1 MSWEKSNYTAAG
13 AALLSESL
21 SGGALVITRAVS
33 GTGTADADLS
43 EETGVSGETHDLK
56 LLDIETVESNGETA
70 RRVKIQI
77 TGADETYIMHQVGVY
92 GRLNDDAETLLFI
105 MQDAR
110 GVEVPSTKVNGDFE
124 IELSALLAVSNKA
137 NISITVDPQMQ
148 ALAKLVKAEIE
159 KHNADASAHAAT
171 ITAAVSAAVKNLS
184 ESGEI
189 LNEEQV
195 KALIKEQV
203 DGGTG
208 GGYYGSYKLTLA
220 ADEWKPARSEDD
232 YENAGG
238 MDYYQCIYDA
248 ELSDSTSELVP
259 VGVVSPGSFYTT
271 TKAGVLN
278 GCETHDGFIRF
289 FAQRI
294 PEADIQATV
303 TLFGKG
309 DGSGE
314 TGSVSIGQGL
324 KRDASGAIAVRIGE
338 GLDFDSANALT
349 VRKETVMTSEDL
361 LDEEET
367 QQEIVDIY
375 TTSTFGNNN
384 SYKDSSIHTYLNGTF
399 YNLIDSNIRAA
410 IKQVKI
416 PYQNGTGSGGSLA
429 TGSNG
434 LSTKVFLLS
443 GYEVGWTTSD
453 NGYFPK
459 DGVRL
464 AYFGNSSSGNSKR
477 IAYNGSS
484 AAIWWLRSPYTS
496 LSNNVWFVSTDG
508 SSYGSWCL
516 DSCGVRPAFI
526 LPSTLVVSDDGTV
539 SVNTAPTVST
549 DGAALGRKN
558 AAFAWKYTVR
568 DADGDTLTVTERLD
582 GKTTKTR
589 TGVASGTALAFEQ
602 TASAAGFQKILNG
615 NHTITVEVS
624 DGKETVSTSATFT
637 KAVHAASVTLA
648 EPLAVEGD
656 ITVAVLQVT
665 GSIPDD
671 AKFKAEV
678 TNNALDSSPVWQDA
692 TTEVKKGVNI
702 VFENKT
708 ATNGAAF
715 NFRVSVERGESGEGG
730 YIEAVSGAFQ

>member
-105 MQDAR
+105 MQDER

-148 ALAKLVKAEIE
+148 ALAKMVRAEVE
-159 KHNADASAHAAT
+159 KHNKDASAHTEA
-171 ITAAVSAAVKNLS
+171 ITAAVGNAMESLK
-184 ESGEI
+184 ESGDVVS
-189 LNEEQV
+189 EEQV

-208 GGYYGSYKLTLA
+208 GGYYGSYELTLA
-220 ADEWKPARSEDD
+220 ADGWKPARSEDD

-309 DGSGE
+309 GGSGE

-361 LDEEET
+361 LNEEET
-367 QQEIVDIY
+367 QQEIVDML
-375 TTSTFGNNN
+375 
-384 SYKDSSIHTYLNGTF
+384 K
-399 YNLIDSNIRAA
+399 
-410 IKQVKI
+410 
-416 PYQNGTGSGGSLA
+416 
-429 TGSNG
+429 
-434 LSTKVFLLS
+434 
-443 GYEVGWTTSD
+443 
-453 NGYFPK
+453 
-459 DGVRL
+459 
-464 AYFGNSSSGNSKR
+464 
-477 IAYNGSS
+477 
-484 AAIWWLRSPYTS
+484 
-496 LSNNVWFVSTDG
+496 
-508 SSYGSWCL
+508 
-516 DSCGVRPAFI
+516 
-526 LPSTLVVSDDGTV
+526 
-539 SVNTAPTVST
+539 
-549 DGAALGRKN
+549 
-558 AAFAWKYTVR
+558 
-568 DADGDTLTVTERLD
+568 
-582 GKTTKTR
+582 
-589 TGVASGTALAFEQ
+589 
-602 TASAAGFQKILNG
+602 
-615 NHTITVEVS
+615 
-624 DGKETVSTSATFT
+624 
-637 KAVHAASVTLA
+637 
-648 EPLAVEGD
+648 
-656 ITVAVLQVT
+656 
-665 GSIPDD
+665 
-671 AKFKAEV
+671 
-678 TNNALDSSPVWQDA
+678 
-692 TTEVKKGVNI
+692 
-702 VFENKT
+702 
-708 ATNGAAF
+708 
-715 NFRVSVERGESGEGG
+715 
-730 YIEAVSGAFQ
+730 

>member
-1 MSWEKSNYTAAG
+1 MSWEKSSYTAAG

-43 EETGVSGETHDLK
+43 GETGVSGETHDLK
-56 LLDIETVESNGETA
+56 LLDIETVESGGETA

-289 FAQRI
+289 FSQRI

-309 DGSGE
+309 GGSGE
-314 TGSVSIGQGL
+314 TGSVS
-324 KRDASGAIAVRIGE
+324 IGE

-367 QQEIVDIY
+367 QQEIVDML
-375 TTSTFGNNN
+375 
-384 SYKDSSIHTYLNGTF
+384 K
-399 YNLIDSNIRAA
+399 
-410 IKQVKI
+410 
-416 PYQNGTGSGGSLA
+416 
-429 TGSNG
+429 
-434 LSTKVFLLS
+434 
-443 GYEVGWTTSD
+443 
-453 NGYFPK
+453 
-459 DGVRL
+459 
-464 AYFGNSSSGNSKR
+464 
-477 IAYNGSS
+477 
-484 AAIWWLRSPYTS
+484 
-496 LSNNVWFVSTDG
+496 
-508 SSYGSWCL
+508 
-516 DSCGVRPAFI
+516 
-526 LPSTLVVSDDGTV
+526 
-539 SVNTAPTVST
+539 
-549 DGAALGRKN
+549 
-558 AAFAWKYTVR
+558 
-568 DADGDTLTVTERLD
+568 
-582 GKTTKTR
+582 
-589 TGVASGTALAFEQ
+589 
-602 TASAAGFQKILNG
+602 
-615 NHTITVEVS
+615 
-624 DGKETVSTSATFT
+624 
-637 KAVHAASVTLA
+637 
-648 EPLAVEGD
+648 
-656 ITVAVLQVT
+656 
-665 GSIPDD
+665 
-671 AKFKAEV
+671 
-678 TNNALDSSPVWQDA
+678 
-692 TTEVKKGVNI
+692 
-702 VFENKT
+702 
-708 ATNGAAF
+708 
-715 NFRVSVERGESGEGG
+715 
-730 YIEAVSGAFQ
+730 

>member
-1 MSWEKSNYTAAG
+1 MSWEKSSYTAAG

-56 LLDIETVESNGETA
+56 LLDIETVESGGETA

-309 DGSGE
+309 GGSGE

-361 LDEEET
+361 LNAL
-367 QQEIVDIY
+367 EIA
-375 TTSTFGNNN
+375 
-384 SYKDSSIHTYLNGTF
+384 LNLECF
-399 YNLIDSNIRAA
+399 ESAANLLRS
-410 IKQVKI
+410 
-416 PYQNGTGSGGSLA
+416 
-429 TGSNG
+429 
-434 LSTKVFLLS
+434 
-443 GYEVGWTTSD
+443 
-453 NGYFPK
+453 FPK
-459 DGVRL
+459 DSMDLQIR
-464 AYFGNSSSGNSKR
+464 
-477 IAYNGSS
+477 
-484 AAIWWLRSPYTS
+484 
-496 LSNNVWFVSTDG
+496 
-508 SSYGSWCL
+508 
-516 DSCGVRPAFI
+516 FI
-526 LPSTLVVSDDGTV
+526 ELLPFD
-539 SVNTAPTVST
+539 
-549 DGAALGRKN
+549 
-558 AAFAWKYTVR
+558 
-568 DADGDTLTVTERLD
+568 
-582 GKTTKTR
+582 
-589 TGVASGTALAFEQ
+589 
-602 TASAAGFQKILNG
+602 
-615 NHTITVEVS
+615 
-624 DGKETVSTSATFT
+624 
-637 KAVHAASVTLA
+637 
-648 EPLAVEGD
+648 
-656 ITVAVLQVT
+656 
-665 GSIPDD
+665 
-671 AKFKAEV
+671 
-678 TNNALDSSPVWQDA
+678 
-692 TTEVKKGVNI
+692 
-702 VFENKT
+702 
-708 ATNGAAF
+708 
-715 NFRVSVERGESGEGG
+715 
-730 YIEAVSGAFQ
+730 

>member
-21 SGGALVITRAVS
+21 SGGALTITRAVS
-33 GTGTADADLS
+33 GTGSADTDLS
-43 EETGVSGETHDLK
+43 EETTVSGDLHELM
-56 LLDIETVESNGETA
+56 LLGIETIEDDDGHPARKVSVHTESGDDA
-70 RRVKIQI
+70 
-77 TGADETYIMHQVGVY
+77 YLMHQVGVF
-92 GRLNDDAETLLFI
+92 GRLNDGEEVLLFL
-105 MQDAR
+105 MQDER
-110 GVEVPSTKVNGDFE
+110 GVEIPASGTNANFAFDVD
-124 IELSALLAVSNKA
+124 ILLAVSNKA
-137 NISITVDPQMQ
+137 NISLTLAPQVQ
-148 ALAKLVKAEIE
+148 ALMKLVKAEIE

-309 DGSGE
+309 GGSGE

-361 LDEEET
+361 LNEEET
-367 QQEIVDIY
+367 QQEIVDML
-375 TTSTFGNNN
+375 
-384 SYKDSSIHTYLNGTF
+384 K
-399 YNLIDSNIRAA
+399 
-410 IKQVKI
+410 
-416 PYQNGTGSGGSLA
+416 
-429 TGSNG
+429 
-434 LSTKVFLLS
+434 
-443 GYEVGWTTSD
+443 
-453 NGYFPK
+453 
-459 DGVRL
+459 
-464 AYFGNSSSGNSKR
+464 
-477 IAYNGSS
+477 
-484 AAIWWLRSPYTS
+484 
-496 LSNNVWFVSTDG
+496 
-508 SSYGSWCL
+508 
-516 DSCGVRPAFI
+516 
-526 LPSTLVVSDDGTV
+526 
-539 SVNTAPTVST
+539 
-549 DGAALGRKN
+549 
-558 AAFAWKYTVR
+558 
-568 DADGDTLTVTERLD
+568 
-582 GKTTKTR
+582 
-589 TGVASGTALAFEQ
+589 
-602 TASAAGFQKILNG
+602 
-615 NHTITVEVS
+615 
-624 DGKETVSTSATFT
+624 
-637 KAVHAASVTLA
+637 
-648 EPLAVEGD
+648 
-656 ITVAVLQVT
+656 
-665 GSIPDD
+665 
-671 AKFKAEV
+671 
-678 TNNALDSSPVWQDA
+678 
-692 TTEVKKGVNI
+692 
-702 VFENKT
+702 
-708 ATNGAAF
+708 
-715 NFRVSVERGESGEGG
+715 
-730 YIEAVSGAFQ
+730 

>member
-21 SGGALVITRAVS
+21 SGGALTITRAVS
-33 GTGTADADLS
+33 GTGSADTDLS
-43 EETGVSGETHDLK
+43 EETTVSGDLHELM
-56 LLDIETVESNGETA
+56 LLGIETIEDDDGHPARKVSVHTESGDDA
-70 RRVKIQI
+70 
-77 TGADETYIMHQVGVY
+77 YLMHQVGVF
-92 GRLNDDAETLLFI
+92 GRLNDGEEVLLFL
-105 MQDAR
+105 MQDER
-110 GVEVPSTKVNGDFE
+110 GVEIPASGTNANFAFDVD
-124 IELSALLAVSNKA
+124 ILLAVSNKA
-137 NISITVDPQMQ
+137 NISLTVAPQVQ
-148 ALAKLVKAEIE
+148 ALMKLVEAEIE
-159 KHNADASAHAAT
+159 KHNAAADAHAAT

-309 DGSGE
+309 GGSGE

-367 QQEIVDIY
+367 QQEIVDML
-375 TTSTFGNNN
+375 
-384 SYKDSSIHTYLNGTF
+384 K
-399 YNLIDSNIRAA
+399 
-410 IKQVKI
+410 
-416 PYQNGTGSGGSLA
+416 
-429 TGSNG
+429 
-434 LSTKVFLLS
+434 
-443 GYEVGWTTSD
+443 
-453 NGYFPK
+453 
-459 DGVRL
+459 
-464 AYFGNSSSGNSKR
+464 
-477 IAYNGSS
+477 
-484 AAIWWLRSPYTS
+484 
-496 LSNNVWFVSTDG
+496 
-508 SSYGSWCL
+508 
-516 DSCGVRPAFI
+516 
-526 LPSTLVVSDDGTV
+526 
-539 SVNTAPTVST
+539 
-549 DGAALGRKN
+549 
-558 AAFAWKYTVR
+558 
-568 DADGDTLTVTERLD
+568 
-582 GKTTKTR
+582 
-589 TGVASGTALAFEQ
+589 
-602 TASAAGFQKILNG
+602 
-615 NHTITVEVS
+615 
-624 DGKETVSTSATFT
+624 
-637 KAVHAASVTLA
+637 
-648 EPLAVEGD
+648 
-656 ITVAVLQVT
+656 
-665 GSIPDD
+665 
-671 AKFKAEV
+671 
-678 TNNALDSSPVWQDA
+678 
-692 TTEVKKGVNI
+692 
-702 VFENKT
+702 
-708 ATNGAAF
+708 
-715 NFRVSVERGESGEGG
+715 
-730 YIEAVSGAFQ
+730 

>member
-1 MSWEKSNYTAAG
+1 MSWEKSSYTTAG

-21 SGGALVITRAVS
+21 SGGALTITRAVS
-33 GTGTADADLS
+33 GTGIVETDLS
-43 EETGVSGETHDLK
+43 AETTVSGETHELTILAID
-56 LLDIETVESNGETA
+56 TVKDGEETA
-70 RRVKIQI
+70 RKVSIQI
-77 TGADETYIMHQVGVY
+77 TGAESTYIMHQIGVY
-92 GRLNDDAETLLFI
+92 GRLNDDAEVLLFI
-105 MQDAR
+105 MQDER
-110 GVEVPSTKVNGDFE
+110 GIEVPASSVNADFE
-124 IELSALLAVSNKA
+124 IEIAALIAISNKA
-137 NISITVDPQMQ
+137 KIEIVLSPQMQ
-148 ALAKLVKAEIE
+148 ALMKLVKAEIE

-367 QQEIVDIY
+367 QQEIVDML
-375 TTSTFGNNN
+375 
-384 SYKDSSIHTYLNGTF
+384 K
-399 YNLIDSNIRAA
+399 
-410 IKQVKI
+410 
-416 PYQNGTGSGGSLA
+416 
-429 TGSNG
+429 
-434 LSTKVFLLS
+434 
-443 GYEVGWTTSD
+443 
-453 NGYFPK
+453 
-459 DGVRL
+459 
-464 AYFGNSSSGNSKR
+464 
-477 IAYNGSS
+477 
-484 AAIWWLRSPYTS
+484 
-496 LSNNVWFVSTDG
+496 
-508 SSYGSWCL
+508 
-516 DSCGVRPAFI
+516 
-526 LPSTLVVSDDGTV
+526 
-539 SVNTAPTVST
+539 
-549 DGAALGRKN
+549 
-558 AAFAWKYTVR
+558 
-568 DADGDTLTVTERLD
+568 
-582 GKTTKTR
+582 
-589 TGVASGTALAFEQ
+589 
-602 TASAAGFQKILNG
+602 
-615 NHTITVEVS
+615 
-624 DGKETVSTSATFT
+624 
-637 KAVHAASVTLA
+637 
-648 EPLAVEGD
+648 
-656 ITVAVLQVT
+656 
-665 GSIPDD
+665 
-671 AKFKAEV
+671 
-678 TNNALDSSPVWQDA
+678 
-692 TTEVKKGVNI
+692 
-702 VFENKT
+702 
-708 ATNGAAF
+708 
-715 NFRVSVERGESGEGG
+715 
-730 YIEAVSGAFQ
+730 

>member
-105 MQDAR
+105 MQDER

-148 ALAKLVKAEIE
+148 ALAKMVRAEVE
-159 KHNADASAHAAT
+159 KHNKDASAHTEA
-171 ITAAVSAAVKNLS
+171 ITAAVGNAMESLK
-184 ESGEI
+184 ESGDVVS
-189 LNEEQV
+189 EEQV

-208 GGYYGSYKLTLA
+208 GGYYGSYELTLA
-220 ADEWKPARSEDD
+220 ADGWKPARSEDD

-289 FAQRI
+289 FSQRI

-309 DGSGE
+309 GGSGE

-367 QQEIVDIY
+367 QQEIVDML
-375 TTSTFGNNN
+375 
-384 SYKDSSIHTYLNGTF
+384 K
-399 YNLIDSNIRAA
+399 
-410 IKQVKI
+410 
-416 PYQNGTGSGGSLA
+416 
-429 TGSNG
+429 
-434 LSTKVFLLS
+434 
-443 GYEVGWTTSD
+443 
-453 NGYFPK
+453 
-459 DGVRL
+459 
-464 AYFGNSSSGNSKR
+464 
-477 IAYNGSS
+477 
-484 AAIWWLRSPYTS
+484 
-496 LSNNVWFVSTDG
+496 
-508 SSYGSWCL
+508 
-516 DSCGVRPAFI
+516 
-526 LPSTLVVSDDGTV
+526 
-539 SVNTAPTVST
+539 
-549 DGAALGRKN
+549 
-558 AAFAWKYTVR
+558 
-568 DADGDTLTVTERLD
+568 
-582 GKTTKTR
+582 
-589 TGVASGTALAFEQ
+589 
-602 TASAAGFQKILNG
+602 
-615 NHTITVEVS
+615 
-624 DGKETVSTSATFT
+624 
-637 KAVHAASVTLA
+637 
-648 EPLAVEGD
+648 
-656 ITVAVLQVT
+656 
-665 GSIPDD
+665 
-671 AKFKAEV
+671 
-678 TNNALDSSPVWQDA
+678 
-692 TTEVKKGVNI
+692 
-702 VFENKT
+702 
-708 ATNGAAF
+708 
-715 NFRVSVERGESGEGG
+715 
-730 YIEAVSGAFQ
+730 